1 MPITFDDIS
10 VYFNEQEWE
19 RLDRWQ
25 KDLYRAVMRG
35 NYETLISLGKA
46 PGLRLRFSS
55 PCGWAGLVPTAAQR
69 MVCFGGAGFLW
80 PAEPLLGSQTP
91 AFSLLPALS
100 HGQCLS
106 EIPVA
111 NNHSNNNTNG
121 RVEQLQA
128 EMLAEQRVR

>member
-46 PGLRLRFSS
+46 RGLCLRMSFS
-55 PCGWAGLVPTAAQR
+55 CCWAGLVPTAAQQ
-69 MVCFGGAGFLW
+69 MVCFGGAGCLW

-91 AFSLLPALS
+91 VFSLLPALS
-100 HGQCLS
+100 HKQCL
-106 EIPVA
+106 
-111 NNHSNNNTNG
+111 
-121 RVEQLQA
+121 
-128 EMLAEQRVR
+128 